1 MSLNLEMDEQPAES
15 RFFSSDDKTTGDN
28 EGDQVNGGLDDDDVD
43 SEGGDQKCLTLRLLQ
58 RCLPWFQT
66 KSVWEPS
73 QGDLFKTQVVQEVK
87 YPAVLVLL
95 ERPFCEFVF
104 VFSSIFSILL
114 LLFSEGFLLESR
126 ILWGVIHCNNFVYT
140 FCVFGAW
147 LEILVKAKYAKTKQ
161 GFNSSDTLFSLL
173 GVIPIDIVILVI
185 HILNDN
191 DADVTNPVT
200 PWITVSRLLYVFRLR
215 NVFLYFAK
223 WEDQLAYSGPT
234 LI

>member
-114 LLFSEGFLLESR
+114 LLFSEGTSIPDPLILLHGTVCQPNMYKGDVCMIITIR
-126 ILWGVIHCNNFVYT
+126 R
-140 FCVFGAW
+140 
-147 LEILVKAKYAKTKQ
+147 
-161 GFNSSDTLFSLL
+161 FSP
-173 GVIPIDIVILVI
+173 GIP
-185 HILNDN
+185 
-191 DADVTNPVT
+191 NPVGCD
-200 PWITVSRLLYVFRLR
+200 PLQQLCLHLLRVWCVVGDPREGQVCQDETRVQFQRHALLPPGR
-215 NVFLYFAK
+215 HP
-223 WEDQLAYSGPT
+223 DRHRHPRDTYSERQRC
-234 LI
+234 